1 MRGILCRSLRL
12 ELVAGL
18 GIALALPFPAKAA
31 ENARGLA
38 TETTLTV
45 DTHEQDGRTQAN
57 VTVVGEDGLAATGAV
72 VIRDGGMELSG
83 AALDLKGQATF
94 ELVLPAGDHT
104 LKAVYIGDATHRRS
118 TSEAATAQAQATTTP
133 NFGITVAPT
142 TLTLTPGESGTVIAS
157 VIPQNSTALTAPMF
171 VTLSCSGLPDQAACT
186 FTPENVEIL
195 PNATAAIT
203 SSMII
208 VTQSN
213 TVGTASKGR
222 GDPVAWALL
231 LPGALGLG
239 SLAWGVRRRQWLNR
253 LTLLALV
260 GLVTMLGAT
269 ACNARYDYYN
279 HGPPIPPPTPAGT
292 YTVTVTAQSSDGVTA
307 ITNSAKLALTVQ

>member
-1 MRGILCRSLRL
+1 VRGILCRSLRL

-18 GIALALPFPAKAA
+18 GIALALPFPAMAA

-72 VIRDGGMELSG
+72 VIR
-83 AALDLKGQATF
+83 QATF